1 MPLEPLTKP
10 IDLEPNVQN
19 LMDNFKAVIENAYI
33 DAMCLYLRLTIETGE
48 QQWAVNVLDPLKEIE
63 NLLRDI
69 YKAKACEWKRGS
81 DGGIIISE

>member
-10 IDLEPNVQN
+10 IDLEPNVQD
-19 LMDNFKAVIENAYI
+19 LMNNFKAVIENARI
-33 DAMCLYLRLTIETGE
+33 DAMCLYLRLNKETGD
-48 QQWAVNVLDPLKEIE
+48 QQWAINVLDPLDEIE

-81 DGGIIISE
+81 DGGIVISD